1 MNATQ
6 QRRNRT
12 RIALNLIGIEK
23 ATSQLQQTKALK
35 ALDYICLIIVCA
47 SAGYFATMQGFDSLP
62 LNADALAPFEEAKSF
77 ISNPKTD
84 LFSIHVSRIA
94 SIFPGLTINALLQ
107 LIFPKAG
114 FLEIFSLYA
123 WCTSSL
129 FILLATL
136 LTNTIKGGKKLL
148 TADSIKISLITILLL
163 NISHP
168 FNITYSHFIT
178 PVHHGGN
185 VLNTLLILTLAVRS
199 LRRPSGAGINIL
211 LSGLTVLAVL
221 SNKVAI
227 FTAVTPSAM
236 VFLAFE
242 SGVQRRNHLITL
254 VLATS
259 IGIWIGNLFNAQCAT
274 PGFDLLGTLSA
285 FQQYFQIS
293 WITSASALF
302 SASSIIYAIKSTRSR
317 SELPLQTSAGLAA
330 ISMSSLS
337 YFIYL
342 PMLPSRG
349 EAPLRYICIAYALIT
364 VFLVFYINIFGAKR
378 SAIALLLI
386 VVATLVSFQYPDRP
400 KINVESHRS
409 LKQELLDRSDRIE
422 PFKNDA
428 ANFINQMGYNS
439 YLGLGD
445 YWMSGATLASN
456 SKIEI
461 IPIKRDGRPDFWGAT
476 PQDVRRQ
483 IKSLSQ
489 DKTYLLTDEDRLE
502 QTFEKEYGAPIKT
515 WNYDSNVRKFTT
527 DSIKTNQKIQIFDNP
542 DIYNKIRKH
551 SEKFK
556 RQCNRSLPIYRAR

>member
-1 MNATQ
+1 MDATR

-12 RIALNLIGIEK
+12 QIALSLLGIEK
-23 ATSQLQQTKALK
+23 GNSQLQQTKALK
-35 ALDYICLIIVCA
+35 AIDYICLIIVCA
-47 SAGYFATMQGFDSLP
+47 GAGYFATMQGFDSLP

-84 LFSIHVSRIA
+84 LISIHVSRIA
-94 SIFPGLTINALLQ
+94 SIFPDLTINALLQ
-107 LIFPKAG
+107 LIVPKAG

-129 FILLATL
+129 FIMLATL

-148 TADSIKISLITILLL
+148 TADAIRISLITMLLL

-227 FTAVTPSAM
+227 FTAVAPSAM
-236 VFLAFE
+236 IFLAFE

-274 PGFDLLGTLSA
+274 PVFDFLGTLSA

-302 SASSIIYAIKSTRSR
+302 STASIIYAIKSTRSR
-317 SELPLQTSAGLAA
+317 SDLPDLMA
-330 ISMSSLS
+330 
-337 YFIYL
+337 
-342 PMLPSRG
+342 
-349 EAPLRYICIAYALIT
+349 
-364 VFLVFYINIFGAKR
+364 
-378 SAIALLLI
+378 
-386 VVATLVSFQYPDRP
+386 
-400 KINVESHRS
+400 
-409 LKQELLDRSDRIE
+409 
-422 PFKNDA
+422 
-428 ANFINQMGYNS
+428 
-439 YLGLGD
+439 
-445 YWMSGATLASN
+445 
-456 SKIEI
+456 
-461 IPIKRDGRPDFWGAT
+461 
-476 PQDVRRQ
+476 
-483 IKSLSQ
+483 
-489 DKTYLLTDEDRLE
+489 
-502 QTFEKEYGAPIKT
+502 
-515 WNYDSNVRKFTT
+515 
-527 DSIKTNQKIQIFDNP
+527 
-542 DIYNKIRKH
+542 
-551 SEKFK
+551 
-556 RQCNRSLPIYRAR
+556 

>member
-1 MNATQ
+1 
-6 QRRNRT
+6 
-12 RIALNLIGIEK
+12 
-23 ATSQLQQTKALK
+23 
-35 ALDYICLIIVCA
+35 
-47 SAGYFATMQGFDSLP
+47 MQGFDSLP

-84 LFSIHVSRIA
+84 LLSIHVSRIA
-94 SIFPGLTINALLQ
+94 SIFPDLTINALLQ
-107 LIFPKAG
+107 LIVPKAG

-148 TADSIKISLITILLL
+148 TADAIKISLITMLLL

-236 VFLAFE
+236 VFLGFE
-242 SGVQRRNHLITL
+242 SGVERRNHLISL

-302 SASSIIYAIKSTRSR
+302 SASSIIYAIKSTRYR

-330 ISMSSLS
+330 ISMSSL
-337 YFIYL
+337 
-342 PMLPSRG
+342 
-349 EAPLRYICIAYALIT
+349 
-364 VFLVFYINIFGAKR
+364 
-378 SAIALLLI
+378 
-386 VVATLVSFQYPDRP
+386 
-400 KINVESHRS
+400 
-409 LKQELLDRSDRIE
+409 
-422 PFKNDA
+422 
-428 ANFINQMGYNS
+428 
-439 YLGLGD
+439 
-445 YWMSGATLASN
+445 
-456 SKIEI
+456 
-461 IPIKRDGRPDFWGAT
+461 
-476 PQDVRRQ
+476 
-483 IKSLSQ
+483 
-489 DKTYLLTDEDRLE
+489 
-502 QTFEKEYGAPIKT
+502 
-515 WNYDSNVRKFTT
+515 
-527 DSIKTNQKIQIFDNP
+527 
-542 DIYNKIRKH
+542 
-551 SEKFK
+551 
-556 RQCNRSLPIYRAR
+556 